1 MLGMYIMVSAL
12 ALLGRACTDTDDAT
26 PALPA
31 GNGTQRAFNDDPSV
45 LYVSLHRYE
54 EGTFYP
60 CGPFG
65 SLESCGEGPGLG

>member
-1 MLGMYIMVSAL
+1 MVSARPCSEKL
-12 ALLGRACTDTDDAT
+12 VLILTT
-26 PALPA
+26 PLPRSV

-65 SLESCGEGPGLG
+65 ALESCGEGPGLG